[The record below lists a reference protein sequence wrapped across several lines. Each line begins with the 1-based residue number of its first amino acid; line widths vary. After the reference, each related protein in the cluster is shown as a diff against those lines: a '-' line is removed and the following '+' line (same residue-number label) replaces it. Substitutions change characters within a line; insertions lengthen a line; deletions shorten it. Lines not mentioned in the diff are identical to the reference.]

1 MDSKLVIEVIGWLG
15 VIFYVLA
22 YLLLTIGFLKANS
35 YLFHILN
42 ILGASGLIMDSAYF
56 GDKPNLVVNVLWL
69 AIGIL
74 AIVSRCY
81 AAKSGAI
88 KAGASDN

>member
-56 GDKPNLVVNVLWL
+56 GDKPNLVVNVLW
-69 AIGIL
+69 
-74 AIVSRCY
+74 
-81 AAKSGAI
+81 
-88 KAGASDN
+88 